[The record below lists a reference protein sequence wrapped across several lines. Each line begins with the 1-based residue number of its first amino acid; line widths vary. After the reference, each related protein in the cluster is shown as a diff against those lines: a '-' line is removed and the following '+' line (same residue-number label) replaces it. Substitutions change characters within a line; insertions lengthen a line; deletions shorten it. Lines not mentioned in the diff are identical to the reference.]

1 MRDDKSNKPGF
12 INRILRG
19 DQMDTPTNAHS
30 VLLANQN
37 YIYKLQRKL

>member
-1 MRDDKSNKPGF
+1 MLKDEKSKPSL

-19 DQMDTPTNAHS
+19 DQMDAPTNAHS

-37 YIYKLQRKL
+37 FLYKLQRT